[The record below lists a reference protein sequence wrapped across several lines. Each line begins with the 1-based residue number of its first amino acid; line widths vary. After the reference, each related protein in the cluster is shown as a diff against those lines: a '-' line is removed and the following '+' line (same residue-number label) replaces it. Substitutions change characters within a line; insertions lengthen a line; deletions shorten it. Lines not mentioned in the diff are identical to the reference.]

1 MNREDVRRARDDL
14 GAFASLVD
22 RPLTAWQLAGL
33 RLATWLTVIVAP
45 RQSGKSRALSVLA
58 TWHAY
63 RTPRAVV
70 LIVSAG
76 EVGARRL
83 LAEVRSLAGHPLLR
97 GSVVDESTY
106 SVVLSNG
113 ATIRCTPSSE
123 RQIRGWAVDLL
134 LVDEAAIID
143 DELLAAALPTTAARP
158 DARVVMAS
166 SPWSDAGP
174 FHATAMRGFAGDP
187 TVSAFRWK
195 LADCEWISPAT
206 IEAARLTLSPL
217 RYLAEF
223 EGEFVGSGDSYFA
236 REDLLACVADYPLR
250 RLGDGAEPAV
260 MGLDWGR
267 ARDAHAVVLA
277 GLLDDHSVN
286 AGPVVVL
293 PWVETS
299 RRPYGQQVGE
309 VTALAGG
316 WRLGAVISET
326 NGVGAYPS
334 EELVRL
340 LQPRGVSVRPV
351 ASSQA
356 SKEDHYGKLA
366 MLLARREIALP
377 RHDEL
382 LRQLGG
388 VVATP
393 TPSGGLRIG
402 ARVEALHDDLPD
414 ALTLALSALPS
425 PLVAAD
431 AVPPPP
437 DLRWVETPEGI
448 RVPVPVRLRQAL
460 VLAGVSVPEGTIRT
474 GFTPPSLAG
483 ELAAIAA
490 SGPYIDPRDYFPG
503 KTPARIG
510 RIGS

>member
-1 MNREDVRRARDDL
+1 VNREDIRRARNDL
-14 GAFASLVD
+14 GAFAALVG
-22 RPLTAWQLAGL
+22 RPLTAWQRDAL
-33 RLATWLTVIVAP
+33 RLSAWLTVLVAP

-76 EVGARRL
+76 EVAARRL
-83 LAEVRSLAGHPLLR
+83 LAEVRSLAAHPLLA
-97 GSVVDESTY
+97 GSVVDESSA

-113 ATIRCTPSSE
+113 STIRCSPSSE
-123 RQIRGWAVDLL
+123 RQIRGWSADLL
-134 LVDEAAIID
+134 LIDEAAVIS

-174 FHATAMRGFAGDP
+174 FYAAAMRGFAGDP

-217 RYLAEF
+217 RFAAEY

-236 REDLLACVADYPLR
+236 RSDLLACVADYPLR
-250 RLGDGAEPAV
+250 RLGGGAEPAV

-277 GLLDDHSVN
+277 GLVDDYGVN
-286 AGPVVVL
+286 DGPVVAL
-293 PWVETS
+293 PWLETS
-299 RRPYGQQVGE
+299 RRPYGEQVAE
-309 VTALAGG
+309 VAGLAEG

-334 EELVRL
+334 EELARL

-351 ASSQA
+351 ASTQT
-356 SKEDHYGKLA
+356 SKEDAYGKAA
-366 MLLARREIALP
+366 MMFARREIVLP

-388 VVATP
+388 VTATP
-393 TPSGGLRIG
+393 TPSGGLRI
-402 ARVEALHDDLPD
+402 AAVSAAVHDDLPD

-425 PLVAAD
+425 PLVAAG
-431 AVPPPP
+431 AVAPPV
-437 DLRWVETPEGI
+437 DLRWVETPEGV
-448 RVPVPVRLRQAL
+448 RVPVPGRLRQAL
-460 VLAGVSVPEGTIRT
+460 VLARSHVPQGTIPS
-474 GFTPPSLAG
+474 GFRPATSLA
-483 ELAAIAA
+483 EQFAAA
-490 SGPYIDPRDYFPG
+490 GVTPWDHPRDFWPG
-503 KTPARIG
+503 RSNLWAARQ
-510 RIGS
+510 RW